1 MKRVRAFFLGF
12 AEIITALSML
22 VLLLANKVSPES
34 APEIN
39 VVAAAALLVFGTI
52 RFH

>member
-1 MKRVRAFFLGF
+1 MKTVRSIFLAI
-12 AEIITALSML
+12 AEIITALSLL

-34 APEIN
+34 APETNIL
-39 VVAAAALLVFGTI
+39 AAGALIIFGTI